1 MRGSDRAPGMT
12 QPPPFRSQR
21 SVLLFIV
28 ALAALTSAASFS
40 GLPREE
46 GIQPLALLASL
57 LPLQL
62 AGLIWG
68 LSRLR

>member
-1 MRGSDRAPGMT
+1 MHRMT

-21 SVLLFIV
+21 PVLLFIV
-28 ALAALTSAASFS
+28 ALAALTSAATFS

-46 GIQPLALLASL
+46 GLQPLALFASL

-62 AGLIWG
+62 AALIWG
-68 LSRLR
+68 LARLR